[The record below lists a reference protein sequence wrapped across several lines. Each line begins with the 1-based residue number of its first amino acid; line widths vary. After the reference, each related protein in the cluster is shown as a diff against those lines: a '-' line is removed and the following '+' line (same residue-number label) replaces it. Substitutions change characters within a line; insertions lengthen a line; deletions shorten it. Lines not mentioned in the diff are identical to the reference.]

1 MSNFQIF
8 DRHSW
13 GAIREARGITY
24 RELGE
29 QIGVHMKAVTKWFYG
44 ERNPSLHHTI
54 LLARALGIPLN
65 QVLKNISDVEIRSA
79 IRSIL

>member
-24 RELGE
+24 AQLGE
-29 QIGVHMKAVTKWFYG
+29 LCGVHLKSVSKWFYG
-44 ERNPSLHHTI
+44 ERRPSLHHTI
-54 LLARALGIPLN
+54 LLAKALDIPLN
-65 QVLKNISDVEIRSA
+65 QVLKSVTDSDIRSA